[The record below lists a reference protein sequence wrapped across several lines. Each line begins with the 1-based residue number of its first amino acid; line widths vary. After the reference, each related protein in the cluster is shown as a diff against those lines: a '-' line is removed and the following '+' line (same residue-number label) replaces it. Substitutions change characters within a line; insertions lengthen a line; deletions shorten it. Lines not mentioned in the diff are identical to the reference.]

1 MIRAA
6 HRDILAFRRTPLPWS
21 TRGAE
26 DAATSNLH
34 LEPDMNTRLAART
47 TSFALALLLTLGT
60 LGAIDHLAARE
71 PMSAQWASAVAP
83 VRG

>member
-1 MIRAA
+1 
-6 HRDILAFRRTPLPWS
+6 
-21 TRGAE
+21 
-26 DAATSNLH
+26 
-34 LEPDMNTRLAART
+34 MNTHLAARA